1 MTYAYLGPEG
11 TFTQA
16 ALCRVVPA
24 GGHRPFPTVPAAL
37 DAVRRGDCA
46 AAMVPL
52 ENSVKGVVPSTM
64 DQLVSAELHITAE
77 VEVPVTFTLMARSGT
92 DLSAVTEVLSHPHAL
107 AQCADWLAEHLPEA
121 RVRPVESTAAA
132 AREVAGKASQPR
144 VAAIAAPLAADLY
157 GLTALATGIGQRAGA
172 ITRFVSVAP
181 AWLPSA
187 RTRLDRTSLMVNPGD
202 GPGRLLGI
210 LTEFSS
216 RNIEVSRLHS
226 WPTGDRLGSY
236 RYFIDIDGHIANPPV
251 REAMSALA
259 GLGVGARFL
268 GSYPRWGRREEPVR
282 TRPPGTPHIPTP
294 DPLDRPPRPGA

>member
-16 ALCRVVPA
+16 ALRQVMPV
-24 GGHRPFPTVPAAL
+24 GRGRPYPTVPAAL

-77 VEVPVTFTLMARSGT
+77 VEVPVTFALMARDGIELT
-92 DLSAVTEVLSHPHAL
+92 AVTEVLSHPHAL
-107 AQCADWLAEHLPEA
+107 AQCAVWLAEHLPGV

-132 AREVAGKASQPR
+132 AREVAETAS
-144 VAAIAAPLAADLY
+144 AAGAAAVAAPLAADLY
-157 GLTALATGIGQRAGA
+157 GLSTLATGIGQRAGA
-172 ITRFVSVAP
+172 VTRFVSVAP
-181 AWLPSA
+181 AWFPQA
-187 RTRLDRTSLMVNPGD
+187 RTWLDRTSLMVNPGD
-202 GPGRLLGI
+202 GPGRLIGI

-226 WPTGDRLGSY
+226 WPTGDRLCSY
-236 RYFIDIDGHIANPPV
+236 RYFIDVDGHIENPPV
-251 REAMSALA
+251 RDAMSAIA
-259 GLGVGARFL
+259 GLGAGARFL
-268 GSYPRWGRREEPVR
+268 GSYPRWGQREKE
-282 TRPPGTPHIPTP
+282 
-294 DPLDRPPRPGA
+294 AA